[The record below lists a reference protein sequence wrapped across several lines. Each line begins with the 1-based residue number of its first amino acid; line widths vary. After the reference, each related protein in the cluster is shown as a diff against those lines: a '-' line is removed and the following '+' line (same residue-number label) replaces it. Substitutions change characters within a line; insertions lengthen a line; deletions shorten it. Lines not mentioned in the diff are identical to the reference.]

1 MRYISNFLITVIIL
15 VFCSEISAQEN
26 PFIEMANKPYADY
39 CHKLAKTVYIGIEQN
54 DLQWVEQTAAQMR
67 EAAKISKN
75 KKWVLE
81 ADMLEMEYRF
91 CIMKS
96 QKPDKIDLDSFLF
109 IHINNYQ
116 KIVQRAKKIKAV
128 DIELRSM
135 FSIWGYYTYSIQ
147 NYEMSFRYG
156 LEFDK
161 ALSTVAAKE
170 FPKKLL
176 FYTEFARQYHYFR
189 EYDKAKLF
197 FEKILE
203 EPVIAHK
210 EGLLVSTW
218 NELGLIYRYHYNDLD
233 KSDLYFRK
241 ILEVKIENP
250 EQQSPTANKNTDF
263 TLQDEYG
270 LWTAIAKGN
279 LGNNCYLRGD
289 YDSAIP
295 LLEYS
300 VEKVAAYNT
309 HNYPYTAGKA
319 IILSEIFIIQ
329 SNFPK
334 AKLYADKSFELLIL
348 QKKAYDLEGMTNN
361 PDLWMR
367 YYNLM
372 SRYYR
377 ALGNNAQALLYA
389 DSAAAKREL
398 FEDDF
403 NLRILHRAEQHAKQE
418 ELDAEM
424 LRSKTYYRTLIIIS
438 VFSFL
443 LIVLLALLY
452 YMYRQKRAAYRAL
465 VKKTQQWAQVPYI
478 QINHE
483 LENDNN
489 IIEKQEDEDNE
500 LQKENINA
508 PPTETDKQLF
518 DHLNKQMIEHKI
530 YLNPDATLNQ
540 VAQQMNVNRMYL
552 SQAVNRCAGVNFSA
566 FINEFRVKEAVRLM
580 SDIKKQNF
588 SIEGIAFDAGFNDRK
603 TFYRVFKKSTG
614 FSPAIFRNNI

>member
-1 MRYISNFLITVIIL
+1 M
-15 VFCSEISAQEN
+15 
-26 PFIEMANKPYADY
+26 D
-39 CHKLAKTVYIGIEQN
+39 
-54 DLQWVEQTAAQMR
+54 
-67 EAAKISKN
+67 
-75 KKWVLE
+75 
-81 ADMLEMEYRF
+81 YRF
-91 CIMKS
+91 GIMKS
-96 QKPDKIDLDSFLF
+96 QKPNKTELDSFLF

-203 EPVIAHK
+203 EPVIAHQ

-218 NELGLIYRYHYNDLD
+218 NELGLIYRYHYNDLE
-233 KSDLYFRK
+233 KSDFYFRK
-241 ILEVKIENP
+241 IIEEKPENP

-389 DSAAAKREL
+389 DSAATKREL

-403 NLRILHRAEQHAKQE
+403 NLRKLHRAEQRAKQE

-424 LRSKTYYRTLIIIS
+424 LRNKIYYRTLITIS
-438 VFSFL
+438 VFTFL
-443 LIVLLALLY
+443 LIVLSMLLY
-452 YMYRQKRAAYRAL
+452 YMYRQKQTAYRSL
-465 VKKTQQWAQVPYI
+465 VKKTQQWAQMPFTA
-478 QINHE
+478 
-483 LENDNN
+483 ND
-489 IIEKQEDEDNE
+489 K
-500 LQKENINA
+500 
-508 PPTETDKQLF
+508 PTETDLQLF
-518 DHLNKQMIEHKI
+518 DRLNQLMTDRQI
-530 YLNPDATLNQ
+530 YSNPDTTLDQ
-540 VAQQMNVNRMYL
+540 IAQLMKVNRMYL

-566 FINEFRVKEAVRLM
+566 FINEFRVKEAVRMM
-580 SDIKKQNF
+580 SDIKSQNL

-614 FSPAIFRNNI
+614 LSPATFRSNLQVND